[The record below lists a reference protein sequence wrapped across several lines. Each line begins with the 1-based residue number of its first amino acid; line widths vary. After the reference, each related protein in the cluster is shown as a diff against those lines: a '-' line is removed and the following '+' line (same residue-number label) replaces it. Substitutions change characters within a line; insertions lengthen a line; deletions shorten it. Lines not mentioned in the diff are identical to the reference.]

1 METQPMD
8 YAQLS
13 EDYARIEQAIRFL
26 DEHAKDQP
34 SLKDVADYLGLSE
47 YHFQRLFSRWAGIS
61 PKRFLQYVTKEHA
74 KQLLDQSG
82 SVLTAAYEAGLSST
96 GRLHDLFV
104 VYEAMTPGEYKQGGA
119 GLTITYG
126 YHPGI
131 FGECL
136 IAATQRGICS
146 LQFIESGDRQAALEA
161 LQARWP
167 KAAYYEDAQ
176 ATQPLMRQVFA
187 LFEGGPVTPLHLH
200 LQGTNF
206 QLKVWEALLAIPA
219 GLGVTYEDIAA
230 IVKKPKAV
238 RAVGQAVAHNPVAVL
253 IPCHRVLRKIGDF
266 GGYRWGVPRKQ
277 ALLAWEAAHSGAEN
291 QV

>member
-1 METQPMD
+1 MNVQPMD
-8 YAQLS
+8 YEQLS
-13 EDYARIEQAIRFL
+13 EDYARIEQAICYL

-82 SVLTAAYEAGLSST
+82 SVLTATYEAGLSST

-104 VYEAMTPGEYKQGGA
+104 VCEAMTPGEYKQGGA

-126 YHPGI
+126 YHPGL
-131 FGECL
+131 FGECQ
-136 IAATQRGICS
+136 IAATQRGVCS
-146 LQFIESGDRQAALEA
+146 LQFIEAGNRQSALDV

-167 KAAYYEDAQ
+167 NAAFQEDAQ
-176 ATQPLMRQVFA
+176 STWPMMRQVFA
-187 LFEGGPVTPLHLH
+187 LFEGTPVTPLHLH

-206 QLKVWEALLAIPA
+206 QIKVWEALLSIPA
-219 GLGVTYEDIAA
+219 GSAVTYEDIASA
-230 IVKKPKAV
+230 VQKPKAM

-266 GGYRWGVPRKQ
+266 GGYRWGVPRKK
-277 ALLAWEAAHSGAEN
+277 ALLAWEAAHPGSAQ

>member
-1 METQPMD
+1 MDTQQMD
-8 YAQLS
+8 YEQLS
-13 EDYARIEQAIRFL
+13 EDYARIEQAIRYL

-34 SLKDVADYLGLSE
+34 SLKDVADHLGLSE

-82 SVLTAAYEAGLSST
+82 SVLTATYEAGLSST

-104 VYEAMTPGEYKQGGA
+104 VCEAMTPGEYKQGGA
-119 GLTITYG
+119 GLTIRYG
-126 YHPGI
+126 YHPGR

-136 IAATQRGICS
+136 IAATQRGVCS
-146 LQFIESGDRQAALEA
+146 LQFIESGDHQSALDA
-161 LQARWP
+161 LQRRWP
-167 KAAYYEDAQ
+167 NAAYIEDAE
-176 ATQPLMRQVFA
+176 ATGPMMRQVFA
-187 LFEGGPVTPLHLH
+187 LFEGATATPLHVH

-206 QLKVWEALLAIPA
+206 QIKVWEALLSIPA
-219 GLGVTYEDIAA
+219 GSGVTYEDIAA
-230 IVKKPKAV
+230 AVQKPKAV

-266 GGYRWGVPRKQ
+266 GGYRWGVPRKK
-277 ALLAWEAAHSGAEN
+277 ALLAWEAAHPGAGN

>member
-1 METQPMD
+1 
-8 YAQLS
+8 
-13 EDYARIEQAIRFL
+13 
-26 DEHAKDQP
+26 
-34 SLKDVADYLGLSE
+34 
-47 YHFQRLFSRWAGIS
+47 
-61 PKRFLQYVTKEHA
+61 
-74 KQLLDQSG
+74 
-82 SVLTAAYEAGLSST
+82 
-96 GRLHDLFV
+96 
-104 VYEAMTPGEYKQGGA
+104 MTPGEYKQGGA

-126 YHPGI
+126 YHPGL

-136 IAATQRGICS
+136 IAATQRGVCS

-161 LQARWP
+161 LHARWP
-167 KAAYYEDAQ
+167 KAAYLEDAQ
-176 ATQPLMRQVFA
+176 ATLPLMRQVFA
-187 LFEGGPVTPLHLH
+187 LFEGGPATPLHLH

-230 IVKKPKAV
+230 AVKKPKAV

-277 ALLAWEAAHSGAEN
+277 ALLAWEAAHPGSDN